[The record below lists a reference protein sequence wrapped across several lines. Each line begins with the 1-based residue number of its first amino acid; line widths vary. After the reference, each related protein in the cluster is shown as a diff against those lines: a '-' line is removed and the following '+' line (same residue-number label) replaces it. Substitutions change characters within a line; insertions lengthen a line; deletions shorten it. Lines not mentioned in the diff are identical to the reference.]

1 VLARCELEPFA
12 VETPAEV
19 IYFMLI
25 EMAKVLPTSSQS
37 PAPTIVAASTLRLI
51 DGWIGNGV
59 AHPVIGSDDSES
71 VSFPRTSEPL
81 YASAQWR
88 SFTVSDRFCI

>member
-25 EMAKVLPTSSQS
+25 EMAKVLPT
-37 PAPTIVAASTLRLI
+37 
-51 DGWIGNGV
+51 
-59 AHPVIGSDDSES
+59 
-71 VSFPRTSEPL
+71 
-81 YASAQWR
+81 
-88 SFTVSDRFCI
+88 